1 MEDGLHFLADFA
13 VGGEH
18 VECEEVFLKVE
29 VEVGLHVGEPDGVL
43 ELEVLDIGD
52 GVIALDED
60 VAVEVLDYVVEL
72 LVYDLLHVD
81 LDLGLEVVHS
91 VDEAADVP
99 LEGPA
104 GVRLLQPLQQL
115 LEGVALLEFAHVD
128 GALVVDE
135 ALHDLEVGDEVGE
148 FGADVDL
155 LAVEVL
161 LEGLVALDVV
171 PDEVLD
177 HAGVNVEEDVGVGV
191 VLHYLEDEDL
201 VVLEGLPV
209 AVDEE
214 SKEVQQLGLVVAALR
229 LGVDGVADL
238 LDEFPDV
245 VVVEEQGLV
254 VVVHLPKEV
263 DAAHVLVD
271 VVLDLGQVAD
281 EGGLDVLVVPDE
293 ADQELVAEVEQFLG
307 EGSVGGDLLAVLYVL
322 EDLEVD
328 VLGVQHTLLDVVA
341 AVALVGEVEEGL
353 FSKEIDEIATLK
365 AEVLLVVVDLD
376 LVLDDLAH
384 HVDDLHD
391 ACAGGVEVLLVDGH
405 IVVGLV
411 GLADDLDDGL
421 VLHDVEF
428 FLVLLDLL
436 LEGQPQVLTHEQ
448 LLREGLD
455 ALLALQQY
463 PLHDRYRPAGQP
475 GVVVPGQLDHL
486 GDDADAHQT
495 HLLVVGELLDE
506 FLGRPVVNALV
517 KDAGLRLQGP
527 YLLSHLEGLEGLA
540 GQPHR
545 QVQVVVQNLLYYVH
559 ALQLAVH
566 HQAVL
571 TGGDAGFGIVGLYA
585 VVRDQDV

>member
-13 VGGEH
+13 VSGEH
-18 VECEEVFLKVE
+18 VEGEEVFLEVE
-29 VEVGLHVGEPDGVL
+29 VEVGLHIGEPNGVL
-43 ELEVLDIGD
+43 ELEVLDVGD

-161 LEGLVALDVV
+161 LEGLVAIDVV

-177 HAGVNVEEDVGVGV
+177 HVGVDVEEDVGVGV
-191 VLHYLEDEDL
+191 VLHDLEDEDL

-209 AVDEE
+209 AVYQEPE
-214 SKEVQQLGLVVAALR
+214 EVQQLGLVVAALR

-271 VVLDLGQVAD
+271 VVLDLGQIAD

-322 EDLEVD
+322 
-328 VLGVQHTLLDVVA
+328 
-341 AVALVGEVEEGL
+341 
-353 FSKEIDEIATLK
+353 
-365 AEVLLVVVDLD
+365 
-376 LVLDDLAH
+376 
-384 HVDDLHD
+384 
-391 ACAGGVEVLLVDGH
+391 
-405 IVVGLV
+405 
-411 GLADDLDDGL
+411 
-421 VLHDVEF
+421 
-428 FLVLLDLL
+428 
-436 LEGQPQVLTHEQ
+436 
-448 LLREGLD
+448 
-455 ALLALQQY
+455 
-463 PLHDRYRPAGQP
+463 
-475 GVVVPGQLDHL
+475 
-486 GDDADAHQT
+486 
-495 HLLVVGELLDE
+495 
-506 FLGRPVVNALV
+506 
-517 KDAGLRLQGP
+517 
-527 YLLSHLEGLEGLA
+527 
-540 GQPHR
+540 
-545 QVQVVVQNLLYYVH
+545 
-559 ALQLAVH
+559 
-566 HQAVL
+566 
-571 TGGDAGFGIVGLYA
+571 
-585 VVRDQDV
+585 